1 MKGPRRYS
9 RRGNGVSLSF
19 ERGTLLL
26 AGLGGNES
34 PAALGPPVWTW
45 DARVGRW
52 RCDAIHYVSI
62 RAVMQARFGAGFHDE
77 VPAVARVAWP
87 KTDLPPLRPEQTEA
101 LAAWTNAGRRG
112 QIIMPTGTGKTEVA
126 FAAMARTQ
134 IATLIV
140 APVRDLMY
148 QWHRRILATFGCD
161 AGIVGDNLFDIKPVT
176 GRMEEIRA
184 NLLTTQEIRF
194 DDQGYPVR
202 RVVVNPIQL
211 ALEEMRLTLGGAN
224 IVIENEDGEEERL
237 FSENVSREQFYA
249 DIDKLP
255 IAARQ
260 EWTAAVRRLN
270 PVWLYPF

>member
-1 MKGPRRYS
+1 MAIKASPVTPTRYKLECDPD
-9 RRGNGVSLSF
+9 G
-19 ERGTLLL
+19 
-26 AGLGGNES
+26 ES
-34 PAALGPPVWTW
+34 W
-45 DARVGRW
+45 
-52 RCDAIHYVSI
+52 I
-62 RAVMQARFGAGFHDE
+62 
-77 VPAVARVAWP
+77 
-87 KTDLPPLRPEQTEA
+87 
-101 LAAWTNAGRRG
+101 
-112 QIIMPTGTGKTEVA
+112 
-126 FAAMARTQ
+126 
-134 IATLIV
+134 
-140 APVRDLMY
+140 
-148 QWHRRILATFGCD
+148 
-161 AGIVGDNLFDIKPVT
+161 DIKPVT

-237 FSENVSREQFYA
+237 FSEGVSREQFYA